1 MRPRLA
7 HCCLPLV
14 SAPSYRASVPVPP
27 GVSGPGCGVCRFP
40 GGEDVLPEARR
51 KAKEGG
57 KPGRAAPLEEQ
68 RRGDPLGAAAS
79 STQLPSIAKN
89 KEVPLRNS
97 ARLRGTGPPAP
108 SSGSALRQDVDEPS
122 RKHRC
127 LSRPTLAVKTGPVF

>member
-7 HCCLPLV
+7 RCCLPLV

-89 KEVPLRNS
+89 KEVPPRNS
-97 ARLRGTGPPAP
+97 IVQYRMARRRLPQAVP
-108 SSGSALRQDVDEPS
+108 SGRTSMNRAESTDV
-122 RKHRC
+122 
-127 LSRPTLAVKTGPVF
+127 LAGLL